1 MRTGSSKG
9 KSFRTGICKGKSV
22 RTGSSEGKSEDRDRS
37 LSYLYTHLSFSIET
51 SIF

>member
-37 LSYLYTHLSFSIET
+37 LSYLYTHL
-51 SIF
+51 